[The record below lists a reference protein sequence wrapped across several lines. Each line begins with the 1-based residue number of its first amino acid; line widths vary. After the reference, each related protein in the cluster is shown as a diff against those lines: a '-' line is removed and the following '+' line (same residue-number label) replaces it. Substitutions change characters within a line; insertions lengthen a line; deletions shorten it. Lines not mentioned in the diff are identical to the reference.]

1 MIDVTLNPAT
11 DLVLDRF
18 VEVPPALVWKC
29 WTEPEH
35 LMPWFCPVPWKTT
48 ACTVDLRPGGGFF
61 SRMEGPDGES
71 HENLG
76 CYLEVVPQRR
86 LSWTTALGPD
96 FRPHPGSPIP
106 FTAVI
111 TLEPKGTGTRYLVQ
125 ALHPTPEGA
134 KAHADMGFA
143 EGWGK
148 ALDQLVAYAAKLS

>member
-35 LMPWFCPVPWKTT
+35 LMPWFCPVPWHTT
-48 ACTVDLRPGGGFF
+48 ACTIDLRPGGGFTTK
-61 SRMEGPDGES
+61 MEGPNGES
-71 HENLG
+71 HEGNG
-76 CYLEVVPQRR
+76 CFLEVVPHRR
-86 LSWTTALGPD
+86 LTWTSALGPD
-96 FRPHPGSPIP
+96 FRPNPEHGLT

-111 TLEPKGTGTRYLVQ
+111 TLEPKGTGTRYLVH
-125 ALHPTPEGA
+125 ALHRDAEGA
-134 KAHADMGFA
+134 KTHADMGFV

-148 ALDQLVAYAAKLS
+148 ALEQLVAYAAQLG